1 MNSKNREIDRLIV
14 DNQRLYAWYWF
25 YVNSETNLQYSR
37 YPRVSKE
44 IMDRDTKEVKII
56 NKIPYQE
63 FSKRFKEDK
72 DKAFKINLLIRKNQL
87 RIDELKKQE
96 NEKTK

>member
-1 MNSKNREIDRLIV
+1 
-14 DNQRLYAWYWF
+14 
-25 YVNSETNLQYSR
+25 
-37 YPRVSKE
+37 
-44 IMDRDTKEVKII
+44 MDRDTKEVKII

-72 DKAFKINLLIRKNQL
+72 DKAFKNKFINKKKNQL